1 VRLAGHLDAPW
12 VTVLHMV
19 SISND
24 PSSPIGDRI
33 LEAAAYC
40 VTAYGVERVTLA
52 EIARRARVSRPTV
65 YRRWP
70 DIRSVLAALL
80 TARIVGA
87 LDAVPTRGVGREAV
101 VERMVA
107 VADHLRDDEVVMS
120 VLNRAPELTMVY
132 TTERLGTSQQILIDT
147 LAADIKLA
155 QDEGCVRPGEPR
167 QLAAMCLLI
176 ARSTIQSGQ
185 IVAAILDARALD
197 VELAHCLDGYLKP

>member
-1 VRLAGHLDAPW
+1 ML
-12 VTVLHMV
+12 

-24 PSSPIGDRI
+24 PSSSVGDRI
-33 LEAAAYC
+33 LEAAAHC
-40 VTAYGVERVTLA
+40 VMAYGVDRVTLA

-87 LDAVPTRGVGREAV
+87 LDAVPSRGVTRAAL
-101 VERMVA
+101 VERVVA
-107 VADHLRDDEVVMS
+107 LADHLRNDDVVMS
-120 VLNRAPELTMVY
+120 VLNEAPELTMVY
-132 TTERLGTSQQILIDT
+132 LTERLGTSQQILIDT
-147 LAADIKLA
+147 LAAEIKLA
-155 QDEGCVRPGEPR
+155 QEEGSVRPGEPR

-185 IVAAILDARALD
+185 IVAPILDTRALD
-197 VELAHCLDGYLKP
+197 VELTHCLNGYLKP

>member
-1 VRLAGHLDAPW
+1 ML
-12 VTVLHMV
+12 

-24 PSSPIGDRI
+24 PSSSVGDRI
-33 LEAAAYC
+33 LEAAAHC
-40 VTAYGVERVTLA
+40 VMAYGVDRVTLA

-87 LDAVPTRGVGREAV
+87 LDAVPSRGITREAL
-101 VERMVA
+101 VERVVA
-107 VADHLRDDEVVMS
+107 LADHLRNDDVVMS
-120 VLNRAPELTMVY
+120 VLNEAPELTMVY
-132 TTERLGTSQQILIDT
+132 LTERLGTSQQILIDT
-147 LAADIKLA
+147 LAAEIKLA
-155 QDEGCVRPGEPR
+155 QEEGSVRPGEPR

-185 IVAAILDARALD
+185 IVAAILDARGLD
-197 VELAHCLDGYLKP
+197 VELAHCLDGYLKS